1 MIEKTLNE
9 LHKSFAA
16 LTQQEQKYA
25 NIFLHDVQRGDVQL
39 TEAKSFKDYIT
50 EYQFKAEEDSIHA
63 LAQALGLDEVKLRRL
78 MNAHITKHNI
88 DEHGRFVKLKN
99 TVDKTKAKQYLEQ
112 LNGQTIAAF
121 KVNIEVDK
129 LLRAFI
135 LNHSTL
141 S

>member
-1 MIEKTLNE
+1 
-9 LHKSFAA
+9 
-16 LTQQEQKYA
+16 
-25 NIFLHDVQRGDVQL
+25 
-39 TEAKSFKDYIT
+39 
-50 EYQFKAEEDSIHA
+50 
-63 LAQALGLDEVKLRRL
+63 

-88 DEHGRFVKLKN
+88 DEHGRFVELKN

-121 KVNIEVDK
+121 KVNVEVDK